1 MEEKERQ
8 DRLQEIQQ
16 HTHQAQ
22 LQQSSLDQQPDIT
35 SHSVG
40 PFCLRRPGGGPP
52 SPQGYSY
59 QILVFSIVVASIF
72 TIQR

>member
-22 LQQSSLDQQPDIT
+22 QQQSSLAQQPDLA

-40 PFCLRRPGGGPP
+40 PFCLRQPGGGPP
-52 SPQGYSY
+52 SPQGCTYG
-59 QILVFSIVVASIF
+59 IPLFNIIVA
-72 TIQR
+72 

>member
-16 HTHQAQ
+16 HTQQAQ
-22 LQQSSLDQQPDIT
+22 LQQSSLDQQPDLT

-52 SPQGYSY
+52 SSQGYTY
-59 QILVFSIVVASIF
+59 KILVLRIVVACIF
-72 TIQR
+72 YNK